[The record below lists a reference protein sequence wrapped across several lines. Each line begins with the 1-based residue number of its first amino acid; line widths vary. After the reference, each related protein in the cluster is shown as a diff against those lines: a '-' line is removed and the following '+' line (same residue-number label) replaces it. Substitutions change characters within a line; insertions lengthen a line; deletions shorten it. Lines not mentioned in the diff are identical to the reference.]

1 MDFEKKIE
9 KKRNPLPGEF
19 ETIKGFYYGLDEVCQ
34 SSESEAE
41 SCTNVL
47 NPHPARSYV
56 MELLD
61 GHWENAAHDE
71 SAELDNLWSLF
82 RSSDA
87 SQTSS
92 STKTFLT
99 SNLEF
104 PATDAI
110 TQLVKKTA
118 SSSNAIRP
126 VLDLKSN
133 PDAIKGLLNVLE
145 KAHWWCN
152 NPFARYTLGNGAH
165 VHVVGNDLIV
175 GFRGSST
182 LLDIFSDLQIGSAV
196 GPHGARVHKG
206 FLHAL
211 ETVNKDDG
219 LLRDISTVIDKHG
232 IRRIVLA
239 GYSLGGAV
247 ASLFLLKYGE
257 DFKKRGIDM
266 SCVTFGCPRFIRN
279 EDITKLP
286 RSLTARI
293 IHSFAEGDPVPMSLT
308 SYLPW
313 APRYNHVGHSVVLP
327 TSGSSVICHNE
338 MDSGVSE
345 PISWLNP
352 FGFHHHLQENYQR
365 AISFAQLQMKLAD
378 ILHRIPFTKKICS
391 VLRQHQND
399 EDFFEKVLEQNKDFP
414 VLSNAIPA
422 R

>member
-1 MDFEKKIE
+1 MNFEKKIE
-9 KKRNPLPGEF
+9 KKRKPLPGEF
-19 ETIKGFYYGLDEVCQ
+19 ETIKGFYCGLDEVQ
-34 SSESEAE
+34 KTSESEVE
-41 SCTNVL
+41 STTSVL
-47 NPHPARSYV
+47 NPQPARSYV

-61 GHWENAAHDE
+61 DHWERAAHDE
-71 SAELDNLWSLF
+71 SAELDNLWCLF
-82 RSSDA
+82 QSPDVT
-87 SQTSS
+87 QTSP
-92 STKTFLT
+92 STNTFLS
-99 SNLEF
+99 SNFEF
-104 PATDAI
+104 PATEAV
-110 TQLVKKTA
+110 TQLVKK
-118 SSSNAIRP
+118 SSSSSGDMRS

-133 PDAIKGLLNVLE
+133 PDATKGLLNVLE

-206 FLHAL
+206 FLRVL
-211 ETVNKDDG
+211 ETVNKDNG
-219 LLRDISTVIDKHG
+219 LIRDISSIIDKHG
-232 IRRIVLA
+232 IKRIVLS

-266 SCVTFGCPRFIRN
+266 FCVTFGCPRFIHN
-279 EDITKLP
+279 EDIAKLP
-286 RSLTARI
+286 RSLTTRI

-338 MDSGVSE
+338 KDSGVSE
-345 PISWLNP
+345 PINWLNP

-399 EDFFEKVLEQNKDFP
+399 EDFFEKVLNENKDFP
-414 VLSNAIPA
+414 VMSNAFSA
-422 R
+422 S